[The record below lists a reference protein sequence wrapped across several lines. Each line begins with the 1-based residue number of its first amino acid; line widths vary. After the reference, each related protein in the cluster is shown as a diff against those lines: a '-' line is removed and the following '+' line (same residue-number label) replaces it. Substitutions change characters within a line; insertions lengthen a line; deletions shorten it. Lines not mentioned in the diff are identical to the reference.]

1 MWEGEDHMQSPEV
14 SRESPQGS
22 LLRPQVTTR
31 VEAFTQQG
39 PCLACSLLYP
49 SYLAGDL
56 VHSRN
61 SNILEQIINPV
72 FSIAYLAAKE
82 SFLWSPQSVA
92 WHHWGRIG

>member
-14 SRESPQGS
+14 TRESPQGS
-22 LLRPQVTTR
+22 LLHPHVTTR
-31 VEAFTQQG
+31 VAAFTQRR
-39 PCLACSLLYP
+39 PCLACSLSYP

-61 SNILEQIINPV
+61 SNILEQIINPG

-82 SFLWSPQSVA
+82 CFL
-92 WHHWGRIG
+92 